1 MKKSLVLLVSFAAFC
16 SSLFGKQEFSS
27 EQLNFFENKVRPLLT
42 EQCLECHSNVKGKVK
57 GGLSL
62 DTRKEFIRG
71 GESGAIY
78 KPESLRESPFLKAIN
93 WDGDLHMPEKKKL
106 SPEQIH
112 ILTQWLEQGVP
123 DTRED
128 DKNIKKKD
136 SHWAFQPVIKPK
148 VPFVK
153 NESWCYNTIDRFV
166 LSKLEENNIVP
177 AVPAYKETLLRRV
190 YFDLIGIPPTPRQI
204 AEFIADNN
212 SNAFE
217 KIVDRLL
224 ADPGYGERWGRHWLD
239 TARYSDTTGA
249 LGNQRMNDY
258 RYAYA
263 WSYRDWVINSI
274 NNDMPYD
281 QFVKN
286 QIAADKIL
294 NNDKAN
300 LAALGFLT
308 VGQRF
313 NNNDEIINDRIDVIG
328 RGMLGLTLA
337 CARCHDHK
345 FDPISMADYYA
356 LRGVLVS
363 CTEPQEG
370 PIIAGDPN
378 SPRYIEF
385 TKKIE
390 ELEKKSIAG
399 YYSLVRGLSDKI
411 RKNAEVMANYMLI
424 TEGKTG
430 TLTPEKRKEASD
442 LAAKYKLNERELNEE
457 FGRHFKP
464 TDKILGPFVKL
475 IGNKESKD
483 QFIETLTKK
492 DKSSSLVINF
502 LKSKESLPT
511 EKEHI
516 AKLVGDFFN
525 SIEPSVATNFSII
538 TNPQTDIGTIN
549 KELLEA
555 TTFPLPLVM
564 ASEISMEKIKE
575 EGNRFPMRLQAELL
589 NKVAFSQINE
599 LKLTYNGG
607 PVRAMVLEDKPKPI
621 NSPLYIRGNPPKAGE
636 PTNIVPRRFIEIL
649 SPNQEPRSFSEN
661 DSGRLEL
668 AEAIANKDNPLTA
681 RVLVNRVWMYHFGE
695 GLVKTPDDL
704 GNQAGDPTHLDLL
717 NFLTEWFVTD
727 YGPKK
732 PAWSVKSLH
741 KAILL
746 SKTYQQS
753 SNTYSKDQLA
763 QYSNIDPANNLLWR
777 SNVRRLDFEA
787 YRDSLLSMAKVLQRD
802 IIGGPS
808 FNVTEEPFIYRR
820 TVYAYIDRANLPDIL
835 LQFDMSN
842 PDQPNTKRT
851 STVVPQQALFLM
863 NSPLVAS
870 VVQKISQR
878 PEMVEAISR
887 EKNTE
892 KGIVTAFKIVL
903 QRTPTYEEKKAAL
916 EFLLTEAKNQ
926 SQVKEAIA
934 PLAQQAQKIAETKYK
949 QSLTNNNNRKAIVN
963 QGTVTE
969 RVAFSP
975 WEALI
980 QSLIFTNESAY
991 IN

>member
-1 MKKSLVLLVSFAAFC
+1 MKKSLVLVASFAAFC
-16 SSLFGKQEFSS
+16 SSLFAKQEFSS
-27 EQLNFFENKVRPLLT
+27 EQLNFFENKVRPLLA
-42 EQCLECHSNVKGKVK
+42 EQCMECHSNAKGKVK

-71 GESGAIY
+71 GESGVIY
-78 KPESLRESPFLKAIN
+78 KPENLKESPFLKAIN

-106 SPEQIH
+106 SPEQIA
-112 ILTQWLEQGVP
+112 IFTQWLEQGVP
-123 DTRED
+123 DTRVE
-128 DKNIKKKD
+128 DKNVKTKE
-136 SHWAFQPVIKPK
+136 SHWAFQPVVKPK

-153 NESWCYNTIDRFV
+153 NENWCYNTIDRFV
-166 LSKLEENNIVP
+166 LAKLEEKEIVP
-177 AVPAYKETLLRRV
+177 AVSAYKETLLRRV

-249 LGNQRMNDY
+249 MGNQRLNDY

-263 WSYRDWVINSI
+263 WSYRDWVINAI
-274 NNDMPYD
+274 NTDMPYD
-281 QFVKN
+281 QFLKN

-308 VGQRF
+308 IGQRF
-313 NNNDEIINDRIDVIG
+313 NNNDEIINDRIDAIG

-337 CARCHDHK
+337 CSRCHDHK
-345 FDPISMADYYA
+345 FDPVSMADYYA
-356 LRGVLVS
+356 LRGILVS

-385 TKKIE
+385 VKQVQD
-390 ELEKKSIAG
+390 LERKSYEG
-399 YYSLVRGLSDKI
+399 YYGLVRDLSNKV
-411 RKNAEVMANYMLI
+411 RKNSEVMALYMLT

-442 LAAKYKLNERELNEE
+442 LAAKFKLNEREITEE

-464 TDKILGPFVKL
+464 NDRILGPFAKL
-475 IGNKESKD
+475 ANNKETKE

-502 LKSKESLPT
+502 LKTKETLPNEKES
-511 EKEHI
+511 I
-516 AKLVGDFFN
+516 AKLVGEFFN
-525 SIEPSVATNFSII
+525 SIEPSAASNYSII
-538 TNPQTDIGTIN
+538 ANPSVDASTVN

-555 TTFPLPLVM
+555 TTFPLPLVL
-564 ASEISMEKIKE
+564 ASEISMERIKQ
-575 EGNRFPMRLQAELL
+575 EGAKFPMRLQGELG
-589 NKVAFSQINE
+589 NKVFFSKINE
-599 LKLTYNGG
+599 LKLTFVGG
-607 PVRAMVLEDKPKPI
+607 PVRAMVLEDKPKPT

-636 PTNIVPRRFIEIL
+636 PSNIVPRRFIEIL
-649 SPNQEPRSFSEN
+649 SPNQDPRPFSEN

-668 AEAIANKDNPLTA
+668 AEAIASKDNPLTA
-681 RVLVNRVWMYHFGE
+681 RVLVNRVWMHHFGE

-704 GNQAGDPTHLDLL
+704 GNQAGDPTHPELLD
-717 NFLTEWFVTD
+717 FLTDWFMTD

-732 PAWSVKSLH
+732 PAWSVKALH
-741 KAILL
+741 KAIVL

-753 SNTYSKDQLA
+753 SNTYSKIQLA
-763 QYSNIDPANNLLWR
+763 EYSNLDPANNLLWR
-777 SNVRRLDFEA
+777 ANVRRLDFEA
-787 YRDSLLSMAKVLQRD
+787 YRDSLLSMGKVLQRD
-802 IIGGPS
+802 VIGGPS

-863 NSPLVAS
+863 NSPLVAN
-870 VVQKISQR
+870 VVQQISKR

-892 KGIVTAFKIVL
+892 KGIVTVFKIVL

-916 EFLLTEAKNQ
+916 DFLINEAKQQ
-926 SQVKEAIA
+926 SQVTEAIA
-934 PLAQQAQKIAETKYK
+934 PLAQQAQKQAEAKYK
-949 QSLTNNNNRKAIVN
+949 QNLVSNNAKKAIVN

-969 RVAFSP
+969 RTAFTP

-980 QSLIFTNESAY
+980 QALIFTNEAAY

>member
-1 MKKSLVLLVSFAAFC
+1 MKKSLVFLASFATFC
-16 SSLFGKQEFSS
+16 SSLFAKQEFSS
-27 EQLNFFENKVRPLLT
+27 EQLNFFENKVRPLLA
-42 EQCLECHSNVKGKVK
+42 EQCLECHSNIKGKVK

-62 DTRKEFIRG
+62 DTRKEFMRG
-71 GESGAIY
+71 GESGVIY
-78 KPESLRESPFLKAIN
+78 KPENIKDSTLLKAIN
-93 WDGDLHMPEKKKL
+93 WDGDLRMPEKKKL
-106 SPEQIH
+106 STEQIQ

-123 DTRED
+123 DTREE
-128 DKNIKKKD
+128 DKSVKKKD

-153 NESWCYNTIDRFV
+153 NEAWCYNTIDRFI
-166 LSKLEENNIVP
+166 LSKLEDKNIIP

-204 AEFIADNN
+204 ADFIADNN

-239 TARYSDTTGA
+239 SARYSDTTGA

-263 WSYRDWVINSI
+263 WSYRDWVINAI
-274 NNDMPYD
+274 NSDMPYD
-281 QFVKN
+281 EFVKN

-345 FDPISMADYYA
+345 FDPVTMADYYA
-356 LRGVLVS
+356 LRGILIS

-378 SPRYIEF
+378 SPKYIEF
-385 TKKIE
+385 TKKVE
-390 ELEKKSIAG
+390 ELEKKSIDG
-399 YYSLVRGLSDKI
+399 YYSLVRNLSDKI
-411 RKNAEVMANYMLI
+411 RKNAEVMTNYMLI

-442 LAAKYKLNERELNEE
+442 LALKYKLNERDLNED

-464 TDKILGPFVKL
+464 NDKILGPFVKL
-475 IGNKESKD
+475 VNNKETKE
-483 QFIETLTKK
+483 QFLETLTKK
-492 DKSSSLVINF
+492 DKSSQLVINY
-502 LKSKESLPT
+502 LRALETLPT
-511 EKEHI
+511 EKEAI
-516 AKLVGDFFN
+516 AKTVGNFFN
-525 SIEPSVATNFSII
+525 TIEPSVATNFNTI
-538 TNPQTDIGTIN
+538 TNPQTDINSVN

-564 ASEISMEKIKE
+564 ASEISMDKIKE
-575 EGNRFPMRLQAELL
+575 EGNRFPMRLQADLL
-589 NKVAFSQINE
+589 NRIFINQINE

-607 PVRAMVLEDKPKPI
+607 PVRAMVLEDKPKPV

-636 PTNIVPRRFIEIL
+636 QTNIIPRRFIEIL
-649 SPNQEPRSFSEN
+649 SPDQQPLPFSEN

-668 AEAIANKDNPLTA
+668 ANAIASKDNPLTA

-695 GLVKTPDDL
+695 GLIRTPDDL
-704 GNQAGDPTHLDLL
+704 GNQAGEPVHLELL
-717 NFLTEWFVTD
+717 NFLTDWFTTD
-727 YGPKK
+727 YGAKK
-732 PAWSVKSLH
+732 PGWSIKALH

-753 SNTYSKDQLA
+753 SNTYSKIQLA
-763 QYSNIDPANNLLWR
+763 EYSNLDPANNLLWR

-787 YRDSLLSMAKVLQRD
+787 YRDSLLSMAKVLQREV
-802 IIGGPS
+802 IGGPS

-820 TVYAYIDRANLPDIL
+820 TVYSYIDRANLPDIL

-878 PEMVEAISR
+878 PEMIEAISTER
-887 EKNTE
+887 NTE
-892 KGIVTAFKIVL
+892 KGVVTAFKIVL
-903 QRTPTYEEKKAAL
+903 QRTPTYEEKKTAI

-926 SQVKEAIA
+926 SQVKDAIA
-934 PLAQQAQKIAETKYK
+934 PVAQQAQKLAETKYK
-949 QSLTNNNNRKAIVN
+949 QSLTNNNGRKAIVN

-969 RVAFSP
+969 RTAFTP

-980 QSLIFTNESAY
+980 QALIFTNEAAY